1 MFQSLSSLSVRA
13 KLMLASVLSV
23 ALVFTLTGAG
33 WFGYERLTQGNRI
46 DKLMDEQ
53 SLALQVTLRAIN
65 ELIVVE
71 GSSQPSRQMAK
82 KGLADFSAAF
92 ARIEQAVA
100 SEQTAANI
108 AALHDKWKVFEADVG
123 KLVSLRVLRQDDDDV
138 MVAFGSLAK
147 KADAID
153 KDVQS
158 LNGMLHQQTSEM
170 IRSTVLAVAVLTAF
184 LAALLIALYVW
195 LYRQITGQLGGE
207 PDQVARIAMAVAAGD
222 LTVAV
227 PTKAGDTRSILY
239 SMMQMVAQLSRVVGE
254 VKNTVD
260 SLSSSS
266 EQISATSQ
274 SLSQSSSEQAVS
286 VEETSTSVATMSAS
300 ISKNTDNAKVTDG
313 IARKAAKDAEQG
325 GAAVRETATAMKA
338 IAGKVGIIDDIAYQ
352 TNLLALNAAIEAAR
366 AGDHGKGFAV
376 VAAEVRKLAER
387 SQIAAQEIG
396 KLASGSVQ
404 KAEQAGKILDEMVPS
419 IRQTA
424 ELVQEISASSDEQAG
439 GTSRINAAMSQL
451 NQTTQHNASSA
462 EELSATAEEMSARA
476 QGLQQTMAF
485 FKLGDDARLS

>member
-1 MFQSLSSLSVRA
+1 MFQSLSGQSVRV
-13 KLMLASVLSV
+13 KLMLAGFLSV

-33 WFGYERLTQGNRI
+33 WFGYERLTQSSRI

-100 SEQTAANI
+100 SEQTASNLAT
-108 AALHDKWKVFEADVG
+108 LRDKWKVFEADVG
-123 KLVSLRVLRQDDDDV
+123 KLLSLRVLRQDDDDV

-153 KDVQS
+153 KDVKS
-158 LNGMLHQQTSEM
+158 LEEMVHQQTSGM

-184 LAALLIALYVW
+184 LATLLIALYLW

-207 PDQVARIAMAVAAGD
+207 PDQGAKIATAVASGD

-239 SMMQMVAQLSRVVGE
+239 SMNQMVVQLSRVVGE

-274 SLSQSSSEQAVS
+274 SLSQSSNEQAVS
-286 VEETSTSVATMSAS
+286 VEDTSASVAAMSAS
-300 ISKNTDNAKVTDG
+300 IGRNTDNAKVTDG

-325 GAAVRETATAMKA
+325 GGAVRETATAMKA

-424 ELVQEISASSDEQAG
+424 ELVQEISASSDGQAG

-462 EELSATAEEMSARA
+462 EELSATAEEMSAQA

-485 FKLGDDARLS
+485 FKLGDDAKLP